1 MLIVCFLLSLL
12 LAVKAEMWY
21 KETSGHDPK
30 DSQNGYINVWHNYFT
45 DFYLCS
51 ERKYKV
57 HYLIEKA
64 WSKEFTSCQPAG
76 KGVFIDAIA
85 ISGGLNYSIICG
97 EEIVESW
104 EEEVNKYDINNSDGY
119 AGIFGK
125 PIDGFYVFGD
135 EIYNAAF
142 NLGSSTNENEVAHR
156 IIRNLFFKD
165 DYYFNND
172 TETEIDF
179 EDNPNIRM
187 TGLLLDSSK
196 IKLKGNVML
205 KIEKGD
211 KLYTNYKGLRTD
223 NLNKHLNKT
232 TKLNMYYID
241 LIEKFFEKNIKDT
254 GLRYG
259 IISIN
264 FDWSHNVIE
273 IYINSKLNDEF
284 YAFRGVA
291 RINIYLKDED
301 LNLLSMVGEIC
312 KSLLKYYGKKI
323 PKDIKELLSNLDS
336 FKKFEPILN
345 LIDSYSVVTEEIIFY
360 AILSTIINLDN

>member
-1 MLIVCFLLSLL
+1 MLIICFLLSLF
-12 LAVKAEMWY
+12 LAVKAEIWY
-21 KETSGHDPK
+21 KEISGHDPN
-30 DSQNGYINVWHNYFT
+30 DAQNGRLHVWHNYFT

-57 HYLIEKA
+57 HYLKEKV
-64 WSKEFTSCQPAG
+64 WSKEFTACQPAG
-76 KGVFIDAIA
+76 KGIFLDAIS
-85 ISGGLNYSIICG
+85 ISGELNYSVKFDDAWQK
-97 EEIVESW
+97 EK
-104 EEEVNKYDINNSDGY
+104 NKYDINNSDGY
-119 AGIFGK
+119 AGKFGK
-125 PIDGFYVFGD
+125 EIDGFYTYGD
-135 EIYNAAF
+135 ELYNAAF
-142 NLGSSTNENEVAHR
+142 NLGSSTNENEVAKR
-156 IIRNLFFKD
+156 IIQNLFFID
-165 DYYFNND
+165 DYSFNYD
-172 TETEIDF
+172 SETEIEL
-179 EDNPNIRM
+179 EDNTNIRI
-187 TGLLLDSSK
+187 TVLLLDSSK
-196 IKLKGNVML
+196 IKLKGNLIL

-264 FDWSHNVIE
+264 FEWSLNVIE
-273 IYINSKLNDEF
+273 IYINSKLYDEF

-301 LNLLSMVGEIC
+301 LYLLSLVGAIC

-336 FKKFEPILN
+336 FKKVEPILN
-345 LIDSYSVVTEEIIFY
+345 LIDSYSIVTEEIIFY
-360 AILSTIINLDN
+360 AILSTILDLDN